1 MIIEGRNAVN
11 EALKADITIEKVMV
25 QKDRGHSLD
34 RIVSECKKRKIKITF
49 VDKSVLAKYSESK
62 NNQGIIAFTTDFK
75 YSQVEEIIANNEAD
89 NRKLIIL
96 LDGIEDPHN
105 LGAIIRIADSV
116 NANGIIISKH
126 RSCGV
131 TETAV
136 KVSAGAAAHVKI
148 AKVTNLND
156 TIRWLKDMG
165 IRIFAADME
174 GESAY
179 RCDLKDDLA
188 LIIGGEGKGV
198 HQLTKKLADKI
209 ISLPQLGKINS
220 LNASVAAGAI
230 LYECIR
236 QRYE

>member
-25 QKDRGHSLD
+25 QKTAAIAWTESYPNA
-34 RIVSECKKRKIKITF
+34 KRKIKITF

-136 KVSAGAAAHVKI
+136 KVSAGAGRPCQ
-148 AKVTNLND
+148 D
-156 TIRWLKDMG
+156 
-165 IRIFAADME
+165 
-174 GESAY
+174 
-179 RCDLKDDLA
+179 
-188 LIIGGEGKGV
+188 
-198 HQLTKKLADKI
+198 
-209 ISLPQLGKINS
+209 
-220 LNASVAAGAI
+220 
-230 LYECIR
+230 R
-236 QRYE
+236 QSNQFE